1 MSPRKNLG
9 ELQAQIKSKKDFV
22 LFLENLIVDLKEN
35 PADWE
40 NGNLERFLEA
50 MSAWVDSMDGLYKN
64 LNIQPPENINWQF
77 LGQLLLASRIYE

>member
-1 MSPRKNLG
+1 MSSQKKLDD
-9 ELQAQIKSKKDFV
+9 LQAQIKDKKDFV
-22 LFLENLIVDLKEN
+22 FFLENLIVDLKEN
-35 PADWE
+35 PVDWE
-40 NGNLERFLEA
+40 NDNLERFLEA